1 MSKINDRYKN
11 KVGDKYKREGI
22 MSKGSQMGI
31 TQAQK
36 SNLRQATTAL
46 WGKCPSNFGKQKPFK
61 RTLLELLGT
70 KYDFSAPF

>member
-36 SNLRQATTAL
+36 SNLRQATTA
-46 WGKCPSNFGKQKPFK
+46 G
-61 RTLLELLGT
+61 ELT
-70 KYDFSAPF
+70 